1 MFIGSIVNALSVM
14 LGSILGAFLRNI
26 TEQTKETMTHGLSLA
41 VIAISIQMAIQ
52 TASFILVIICICLGG
67 MLGEFFKIED
77 RMNQFGLL
85 LQKRFANG
93 NGNFAE
99 GFVTASLVYVVGS
112 MGIIGAIESGIT
124 GSNHTLF
131 MKAIMDGF
139 ISIVL
144 TASLGI
150 GVFFSAFAVL
160 IYQGALTLLAYL
172 IAEGLPNQLLD
183 PLMNEISAVGGIII
197 LGIGLNM
204 LKLTTIRTSN
214 FLPSMIVLIL
224 IMSIK
229 YYFF

>member
-1 MFIGSIVNALSVM
+1 
-14 LGSILGAFLRNI
+14 
-26 TEQTKETMTHGLSLA
+26 
-41 VIAISIQMAIQ
+41 
-52 TASFILVIICICLGG
+52 
-67 MLGEFFKIED
+67 
-77 RMNQFGLL
+77 
-85 LQKRFANG
+85 
-93 NGNFAE
+93 
-99 GFVTASLVYVVGS
+99 
-112 MGIIGAIESGIT
+112 
-124 GSNHTLF
+124 

-229 YYFF
+229 YYFFNP